1 MRYLK
6 SVFVRASDYKYAGQ
20 SSANEYMA
28 THKDP
33 VNFQTAF
40 NSYSVRKLIG
50 EGGSGRVY
58 ETTDSNGA
66 VVAIKTL
73 DPSHLTGDKVRRF
86 KNETHFCLRS
96 PHKNIITVLE
106 YGSRSVGGKQCP
118 FYVMPLYP
126 ETLRTLIC
134 RGIEVN
140 KVLHYFAQLLDG
152 IEAAHLFGV
161 WHRDLKP
168 ENILFE
174 PASNSLVIADF
185 GIARFVKESLYT
197 LVETRPNA
205 RLANFQYAAPEQ
217 RTRGK
222 DVDHRADIYSLG
234 LILNEMFTHQVIQG
248 TAFKTIG
255 SVEPN
260 LSYLDELVDNMIR
273 QTTGE
278 RPDSINRIK
287 ELLLARRNEFVSR
300 QRLNKLKSE
309 VISQTDIDDPL
320 VLDPLRIVGVDYDTG
335 DLVFTF
341 NKEPT
346 VEWEYSFRNISG
358 YPILLGSDLSPQS
371 VRFHGK
377 AALVALMS
385 QGQAQPITDIFKTY
399 VELANRNYAEGV
411 KKQGQEKEEALRTK
425 LRRQIEEEERRREIL
440 GSVRL

>member
-1 MRYLK
+1 
-6 SVFVRASDYKYAGQ
+6 
-20 SSANEYMA
+20 
-28 THKDP
+28 
-33 VNFQTAF
+33 
-40 NSYSVRKLIG
+40 
-50 EGGSGRVY
+50 
-58 ETTDSNGA
+58 
-66 VVAIKTL
+66 
-73 DPSHLTGDKVRRF
+73 
-86 KNETHFCLRS
+86 
-96 PHKNIITVLE
+96 
-106 YGSRSVGGKQCP
+106 
-118 FYVMPLYP
+118 MPLYP

-234 LILNEMFTHQVIQG
+234 LILNEMFTHQLIQG

-260 LSYLDELVDNMIR
+260 LSYLV
-273 QTTGE
+273 
-278 RPDSINRIK
+278 
-287 ELLLARRNEFVSR
+287 
-300 QRLNKLKSE
+300 
-309 VISQTDIDDPL
+309 DDPL

-377 AALVALMS
+377 AALVALTS

-411 KKQGQEKEEALRTK
+411 KKQGAGK
-425 LRRQIEEEERRREIL
+425 RR
-440 GSVRL
+440 GS